1 MNYEERFAELKKLI
15 KAKRPKLEA
24 SFAIQVNMT
33 DSDCHGTF
41 YIAYTDGTLKVEPY
55 DYRDRTAMITADSH
69 VLEELLQGTL
79 TAAKAYEDGKIIIDG
94 SLDSA
99 KELLKLCRKAPA
111 KKAPAKKAE
120 PKKSEPKAEASAKCP
135 KKTCKKKAEK

>member
-24 SFAIQVNMT
+24 TFAIQVNMT

-69 VLEELLQGTL
+69 VLEELLQGTI

-120 PKKSEPKAEASAKCP
+120 PKTEASAKCA
-135 KKTCKKKAEK
+135 KKTCKKKTEK

>member
-55 DYRDRTAMITADSH
+55 DYRDHTAMITAESN

-79 TAAKAYEDGKIIIDG
+79 TAAKAYADGKIIIDG
-94 SLDSA
+94 NLDSA

-111 KKAPAKKAE
+111 KKAAPKKAE
-120 PKKSEPKAEASAKCP
+120 QKIDASAKCP
-135 KKTCKKKAEK
+135 KKTCKKKTEK

>member
-24 SFAIQVNMT
+24 TFAIQVNMT

-69 VLEELLQGTL
+69 VLEELLQGTI

-120 PKKSEPKAEASAKCP
+120 PKTEASAKCA
-135 KKTCKKKAEK
+135 KKTSKKKTEK